1 MTYLKNI
8 TKGLILVIV
17 LSGLTG
23 CGTIHAMRNLEEGSG
38 GTFMDMWDKWVES
51 EGDIAVATTWAMKV
65 KPGVTVEDIENAL
78 ATVATDENIKA
89 VGVLPL
95 SDELQ
100 ARDPSVKQKML
111 RVISYCSPTTARMMV
126 DFSPAMAAF
135 LPCRVVIVEK
145 DDGLWLYTLNMDMM
159 IKMGKKMPPELKVA
173 TMKVRNTIWS
183 MMEKGASGEF

>member
-1 MTYLKNI
+1 MKFANLAKA
-8 TKGLILVIV
+8 LLLVV
-17 LSGLTG
+17 TLSGLSG

-65 KPGVTVEDIENAL
+65 KPGVTVADIEAAL
-78 ATVATDENIKA
+78 ATVATDENTKP

-100 ARDPSVKQKML
+100 ARNPAVKQKML
-111 RVISYCSPTTARMMV
+111 RVISYCSPETARMMV

-145 DDGLWLYTLNMDMM
+145 EDGLWLYTLNMDMM
-159 IKMGKKMPPELKVA
+159 IKMGKKMPPDLKAA
-173 TMKVRNTIWS
+173 TMKVRNTLWK
-183 MMEKGASGEF
+183 MLEKGAAGEF

>member
-1 MTYLKNI
+1 MK
-8 TKGLILVIV
+8 LVNFIKALLLVLV
-17 LSGLTG
+17 LSELTG

-38 GTFMDMWDKWVES
+38 STFMDMWDKWVKS

-65 KPGVTVEDIENAL
+65 KPGVTVADIEAAL
-78 ATVATDENIKA
+78 STVATDENTKA

-111 RVISYCSPTTARMMV
+111 RVISYCSPATARMMV

-135 LPCRVVIVEK
+135 LPCRVTIVEQE
-145 DDGLWLYTLNMDMM
+145 DGLWLYTLNMDMM
-159 IKMGKKMPPELKVA
+159 IKMGKKMPPDLKAA
-173 TMKVRNTIWS
+173 TMKVRNTIWK
-183 MMEKGASGEF
+183 MLEKGSSGEF

>member
-1 MTYLKNI
+1 MKLFNIIKVLYLM
-8 TKGLILVIV
+8 IV

-23 CGTIHAMRNLEEGSG
+23 CGTIHAMRNLEDGAG
-38 GTFMDMWDKWVES
+38 GTFSEMWDKWVKS
-51 EGDIAVATTWAMKV
+51 EGDIAEATTWAVKV
-65 KPGVTVEDIENAL
+65 KPGVKPEDIEAAL
-78 ATVATDENIKA
+78 NSVATDMNIKG

-100 ARDPSVKQKML
+100 ARHPDIKEKYL
-111 RVISYCSPTTARMMV
+111 RVYSYCSPETARMMV

-135 LPCRVVIVEK
+135 LPCRVVVAER

-173 TMKVRNTIWS
+173 TMKVRNTIWT
-183 MMEKGASGEF
+183 MMDKGSKGEF

>member
-1 MTYLKNI
+1 MKFSNI
-8 TKGLILVIV
+8 LIALLLTAV
-17 LSGLTG
+17 LGSMTG
-23 CGTIHAMRNLEEGSG
+23 CGTIHAMNNLEEGSG
-38 GTFMDMWDKWVES
+38 GTFMDMWDKWVAS

-65 KPGVTVEDIENAL
+65 KPGVSVEDIENAL
-78 ATVATDENIKA
+78 ATVATDENTKA

-100 ARDPSVKQKML
+100 ARDPSKKQKML
-111 RVISYCSPTTARMMV
+111 RVISYCSPATARMMV

-135 LPCRVVIVEK
+135 LPCRVTIVEK

-173 TMKVRNTIWS
+173 TMKVRNTIWK
-183 MMEKGASGEF
+183 MMEKGSAGEF

>member
-8 TKGLILVIV
+8 TKGLMLIIV

>member
-1 MTYLKNI
+1 MKLANI
-8 TKGLILVIV
+8 IKAVVLVLA
-17 LSGLTG
+17 LSELSG

-38 GTFMDMWDKWVES
+38 GTFMDMWDKWVQS

-65 KPGVTVEDIENAL
+65 KPGVSMADIEAAL
-78 ATVATDENIKA
+78 ATVATDENTKA

-100 ARDPSVKQKML
+100 ARNPDVKQKML
-111 RVISYCSPTTARMMV
+111 RVFSYCSPATARMMV

-135 LPCRVVIVEK
+135 LPCRVTVVEQA
-145 DDGLWLYTLNMDMM
+145 DGLWLYTLNMDMM

-173 TMKVRNTIWS
+173 TMKVRNTIWK
-183 MMEKGASGEF
+183 MMEKGSSGEF

>member
-1 MTYLKNI
+1 MKFANI
-8 TKGLILVIV
+8 AKALLLVV
-17 LSGLTG
+17 TLSGLSG

-65 KPGVTVEDIENAL
+65 KPGVTVADIEAAL
-78 ATVATDENIKA
+78 ATVATDENTKP

-100 ARDPSVKQKML
+100 ARNPAVKQKML
-111 RVISYCSPTTARMMV
+111 RVISYCSPETARMMV

-159 IKMGKKMPPELKVA
+159 IKMGKKMPPDLKAA
-173 TMKVRNTIWS
+173 TMKVRNTIWK
-183 MMEKGASGEF
+183 MLEKGAAGEF

>member
-1 MTYLKNI
+1 MMKLANI
-8 TKGLILVIV
+8 IKAVALVLA
-17 LSGLTG
+17 LSELSG

-38 GTFMDMWDKWVES
+38 GTFMDMWDKWVQS

-65 KPGVTVEDIENAL
+65 KPGVSMADIEAAL
-78 ATVATDENIKA
+78 ATVATDENTKA

-100 ARDPSVKQKML
+100 ARNPDVKQKML
-111 RVISYCSPTTARMMV
+111 RVFSYCSPATARMMV

-135 LPCRVVIVEK
+135 LPCRVTVVEQA
-145 DDGLWLYTLNMDMM
+145 DGLWLYTLNMDMM

-173 TMKVRNTIWS
+173 TMKVRNTIWK
-183 MMEKGASGEF
+183 MMEKGSSGEF

>member
-8 TKGLILVIV
+8 TKGLILIIV

>member
-1 MTYLKNI
+1 MKFANILKA
-8 TKGLILVIV
+8 LLLAV
-17 LSGLTG
+17 LLSNMTG

-100 ARDPSVKQKML
+100 ARDPSKKQKML
-111 RVISYCSPTTARMMV
+111 RVISYCSPGTARMMV

-135 LPCRVVIVEK
+135 LPCRVVIAEK

-159 IKMGKKMPPELKVA
+159 IKMGKKMPPDLKAA
-173 TMKVRNTIWS
+173 TMKVRNTIWK

>member
-1 MTYLKNI
+1 MKFANI
-8 TKGLILVIV
+8 AKALLLVV
-17 LSGLTG
+17 TLSGLSG

-65 KPGVTVEDIENAL
+65 KPGVTVADIEAAL
-78 ATVATDENIKA
+78 ATVATDENTKP

-100 ARDPSVKQKML
+100 ARNPAVKQKML
-111 RVISYCSPTTARMMV
+111 RVISYCSPETARMMV

-159 IKMGKKMPPELKVA
+159 IKMGKKMPPDLKAA
-173 TMKVRNTIWS
+173 TMKVRNTLWK
-183 MMEKGASGEF
+183 MLEKGAAGEF

>member
-1 MTYLKNI
+1 MKFANI
-8 TKGLILVIV
+8 AKALLLVV
-17 LSGLTG
+17 TLSGLSG

-38 GTFMDMWDKWVES
+38 ATFKDMWDKWVES
-51 EGDIAVATTWAMKV
+51 EGDIAVATTWAIKV
-65 KPGVTVEDIENAL
+65 KPDVTVADIEAAL
-78 ATVATDENIKA
+78 ATVATDENTKP

-100 ARDPSVKQKML
+100 ARNPAVKQKML
-111 RVISYCSPTTARMMV
+111 RVISYCSPETARMMV

-159 IKMGKKMPPELKVA
+159 IKMGKKMPPDLKAA
-173 TMKVRNTIWS
+173 TMKVRNTLWK
-183 MMEKGASGEF
+183 MLEKGAAGEF

>member
-1 MTYLKNI
+1 MKNI
-8 TKGLILVIV
+8 TNIIKGLLLIV
-17 LSGLTG
+17 ALNSLAG

-51 EGDIAVATTWAMKV
+51 EGDIAVATTWAVKV
-65 KPGVTVEDIENAL
+65 KPGVTVGDIEAAL
-78 ATVATDENIKA
+78 ATVATDENIKS

-100 ARDPSVKQKML
+100 ARNPDVKQKML

-135 LPCRVVIVEK
+135 LPCRIVIAEK

-159 IKMGKKMPPELKVA
+159 IKMGKKMPPDLKEA
-173 TMKVRNTIWS
+173 TMKVRNTIWK
-183 MMEKGASGEF
+183 MMERGSTGEF

>member
-1 MTYLKNI
+1 MKLVNI
-8 TKGLILVIV
+8 IKALLLVLA
-17 LSGLTG
+17 LSELTG

-38 GTFMDMWDKWVES
+38 STFMDMWDKWVKS

-65 KPGVTVEDIENAL
+65 KPGVTVADIEAAL
-78 ATVATDENIKA
+78 STVATDENTKA

-111 RVISYCSPTTARMMV
+111 RVISYCSPATARMMV

-135 LPCRVVIVEK
+135 LPCRVTIVEQE
-145 DDGLWLYTLNMDMM
+145 DGLWLYTLNMDMM

-173 TMKVRNTIWS
+173 TMKVRNTIWK
-183 MMEKGASGEF
+183 MLEKGSSGEF